1 MRALESRAVSAR
13 LLIAAALAA
22 LALGLAACGDDDD
35 SSSDDGAAETSTQP
49 AADAPSADNTNLK
62 EKPVVETT
70 GDESPGALVV
80 NDIVVGKGPEAKTG
94 DSVSMQY
101 VGTLYSDGT
110 EFDAS
115 WERGQPFDFT
125 LGAGEV
131 IAGWDQGIVGMK
143 VGGRR
148 EMIIPPDLGYG
159 PTGQPPDIPPDATL
173 VFIVDLL
180 DVKQG

>member
-1 MRALESRAVSAR
+1 
-13 LLIAAALAA
+13 
-22 LALGLAACGDDDD
+22 
-35 SSSDDGAAETSTQP
+35 
-49 AADAPSADNTNLK
+49 
-62 EKPVVETT
+62 
-70 GDESPGALVV
+70 
-80 NDIVVGKGPEAKTG
+80 
-94 DSVSMQY
+94 MQY
-101 VGTLYSDGT
+101 VGALYSDGP

-115 WERGQPFDFT
+115 WDTGQPFDFT
-125 LGAGEV
+125 LGEGTV
-131 IAGWDQGIVGMK
+131 IAGWDQGIVGMR

>member
-1 MRALESRAVSAR
+1 MSAR
-13 LLIAAALAA
+13 LLIVAALAA
-22 LALGLAACGDDDD
+22 LVLGLAACGDDDD
-35 SSSDDGAAETSTQP
+35 SSSEDGAATEASTQP
-49 AADAPSADNTNLK
+49 AADNTNLK
-62 EKPVVETT
+62 QKPVIETT

-80 NDIVVGKGPEAKTG
+80 EDIVVGKGPEAKTG
-94 DSVSMQY
+94 DTVSMQY
-101 VGTLYSDGT
+101 VGALYSDGT

-115 WERGQPFDFT
+115 WDTGQPFDFT
-125 LGAGEV
+125 LGEGTV
-131 IAGWDQGIVGMK
+131 IAGWDQGIVGMR

>member
-1 MRALESRAVSAR
+1 MPVRPLGFRAVQLR
-13 LLIAAALAA
+13 LPFVAALAA

-35 SSSDDGAAETSTQP
+35 SSSDDGAATEASTQP
-49 AADAPSADNTNLK
+49 AADNTDLSK
-62 EKPVVETT
+62 KPVVETT

-80 NDIVVGKGPEAKTG
+80 DDIVVGKGPEAKTG
-94 DSVSMQY
+94 DDVSVQY

-110 EFDAS
+110 QFDAS
-115 WERGQPFDFT
+115 WDTGQPFDFK

-131 IAGWDQGIVGMK
+131 IPGWDQGIVGMK

-148 EMIIPPDLGYG
+148 ELVIPPDLAYG
-159 PTGQPPDIPPDATL
+159 PAGQPPTIPPDATL

-180 DVKQG
+180 DVK